1 MLKSFLYKT
10 GRKQHLDLVESNG
23 IIGEQTMANNAF
35 EDIVEDFTF
44 LDDWED
50 RYRYVIEQGKSMSPL
65 PSALKVP
72 ATKVDG
78 CASQVW
84 LHSVVNNGKFHFDGE
99 SDAMIVQGLIALL
112 RHLYNDITPAEVL
125 MVDARSEMMR
135 LGLNDHL
142 SAQRSNGLRAMIE
155 RIRLVAADQ

>member
-1 MLKSFLYKT
+1 
-10 GRKQHLDLVESNG
+10 
-23 IIGEQTMANNAF
+23 MANNAF

-112 RHLYNDITPAEVL
+112 RHLYNDLTPAEVL
-125 MVDARSEMMR
+125 MVDARSEMM
-135 LGLNDHL
+135 
-142 SAQRSNGLRAMIE
+142 
-155 RIRLVAADQ
+155 

>member
-50 RYRYVIEQGKSMSPL
+50 RYRYVIEQGKSMSP
-65 PSALKVP
+65 PQAL
-72 ATKVDG
+72 
-78 CASQVW
+78 
-84 LHSVVNNGKFHFDGE
+84 
-99 SDAMIVQGLIALL
+99 
-112 RHLYNDITPAEVL
+112 
-125 MVDARSEMMR
+125 
-135 LGLNDHL
+135 
-142 SAQRSNGLRAMIE
+142 
-155 RIRLVAADQ
+155 

>member
-1 MLKSFLYKT
+1 
-10 GRKQHLDLVESNG
+10 
-23 IIGEQTMANNAF
+23 MANNAF

-78 CASQVW
+78 
-84 LHSVVNNGKFHFDGE
+84 
-99 SDAMIVQGLIALL
+99 
-112 RHLYNDITPAEVL
+112 
-125 MVDARSEMMR
+125 
-135 LGLNDHL
+135 
-142 SAQRSNGLRAMIE
+142 
-155 RIRLVAADQ
+155 